1 MGSSDLTA
9 AFVKSPE
16 GEGAPR
22 CPEGAAVGFAPA
34 PALCSLAP
42 ARAPG
47 AVEAPALGDR
57 PGSVEELPAS
67 DPRQPAR
74 ASTAA
79 TQTAPTLA
87 EERDQVLMVQR
98 YFPT

>member
-1 MGSSDLTA
+1 MDSSGLTA
-9 AFVKSPE
+9 AFVKSSE

-22 CPEGAAVGFAPA
+22 RPEGAVGFASA
-34 PALCSLAP
+34 PALGSPAP
-42 ARAPG
+42 ARATG
-47 AVEAPALGDR
+47 DVETPALGDR